1 MTTRIK
7 LRRSTLDRAPP
18 DEVKPPE
25 TPEIHTVEQIG
36 PNRAYTPNGNLICY
50 DVPIAR
56 VGWMLY
62 GPDEVDVKVNDQGY
76 CRVYRGEDELFHAI
90 CVGSFMGVA
99 ITDEHPE
106 GGDVNPDNW
115 AELAKGFVMDVR
127 RGRGDN
133 ADVLLADLIIT
144 DRDLIKK
151 ILAGKVEVSAGYDA
165 SYHDDGGGVGRQYDI
180 VGNHVALV
188 ERGRCG
194 PRCAIGD
201 SAYQPP
207 AKETTMPQERVRLN
221 APQRRVRL
229 ARFLDELLEETSD
242 PAMPDGEQPAGS
254 GGDQNGTHIHL
265 HMGGAAPG
273 AANPLDPSLPQPG
286 PTADNLDPSAPPAAD
301 PANPSAPLN
310 GDGDIGNRVA
320 ALEQGQ
326 QAILQQLQQIT
337 QMLNPTGDQA
347 PPADPDDADPAES
360 EGGPPD
366 DDTTRDEMPEEL
378 EDKEKARTTD
388 SAALAT
394 SYSALLA
401 DAEILFP
408 GYRAPTFDSAQKRT
422 ATVDRMCSIR
432 RKVLDHA
439 YATTDGKTLIDG
451 ITGKSTLTLD
461 SMKCTEVATTFRSA
475 VAARKV
481 INNAITAGNGKVPTK
496 TTDNARPKVRT
507 AAEIN
512 AANKAFYDEHPI
524 PA

>member
-1 MTTRIK
+1 
-7 LRRSTLDRAPP
+7 
-18 DEVKPPE
+18 
-25 TPEIHTVEQIG
+25 
-36 PNRAYTPNGNLICY
+36 
-50 DVPIAR
+50 
-56 VGWMLY
+56 
-62 GPDEVDVKVNDQGY
+62 
-76 CRVYRGEDELFHAI
+76 
-90 CVGSFMGVA
+90 
-99 ITDEHPE
+99 
-106 GGDVNPDNW
+106 
-115 AELAKGFVMDVR
+115 
-127 RGRGDN
+127 
-133 ADVLLADLIIT
+133 
-144 DRDLIKK
+144 
-151 ILAGKVEVSAGYDA
+151 
-165 SYHDDGGGVGRQYDI
+165 
-180 VGNHVALV
+180 
-188 ERGRCG
+188 
-194 PRCAIGD
+194 
-201 SAYQPP
+201 
-207 AKETTMPQERVRLN
+207 MPQERVRLN

-242 PAMPDGEQPAGS
+242 PAMPDGEQPAG

-273 AANPLDPSLPQPG
+273 AANPFDPSLPQPG

-301 PANPSAPLN
+301 PANPSAPPN

-451 ITGKSTLTLD
+451 ITGKTTLTLD
-461 SMKCTEVATTFRSA
+461 SMKCTEVAATFRSA

-481 INNAITAGNGKVPTK
+481 INNAITAGNGKVPAK
-496 TTDNARPKVRT
+496 TTDNARPRVRT

-512 AANKAFYDEHPI
+512 AANKAFYDEHPL